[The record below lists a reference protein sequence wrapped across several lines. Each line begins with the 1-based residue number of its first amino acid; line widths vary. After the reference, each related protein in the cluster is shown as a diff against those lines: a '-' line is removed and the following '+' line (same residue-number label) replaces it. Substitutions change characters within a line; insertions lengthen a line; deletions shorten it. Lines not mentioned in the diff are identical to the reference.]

1 MNKCIEKQRGQ
12 CVDLLQDSYPYTQI
26 KIDLEN
32 REIQDNIINF
42 VDSENDEQEY
52 FDE

>member
-32 REIQDNIINF
+32 REIQEIISLKGTMF
-42 VDSENDEQEY
+42 GKQHCPWSL
-52 FDE
+52 